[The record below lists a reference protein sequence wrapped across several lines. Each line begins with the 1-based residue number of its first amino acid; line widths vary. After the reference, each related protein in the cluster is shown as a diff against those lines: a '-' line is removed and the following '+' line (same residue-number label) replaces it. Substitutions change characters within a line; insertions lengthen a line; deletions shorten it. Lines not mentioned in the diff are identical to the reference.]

1 MPSISFT
8 GCPLP
13 SPVVIEK
20 VTECE
25 TYGEPH
31 WSLTRDQARQLLEAW
46 CDAPRAKDS
55 DTYRAFEIFEIGLIV
70 TALHLDGETT
80 LSGWESATGS
90 HGTDIYSTENMPF
103 DFEIATI

>member
-46 CDAPRAKDS
+46 CESPREEDG
-55 DTYRAFEIFEIGLIV
+55 DHRTFEIFEIGLIV
-70 TALHLDGETT
+70 TALYLDGETT
-80 LSGWESATGS
+80 LSGWESTSGS
-90 HGTDIYSTENMPF
+90 DGTDAYSTENMPF
-103 DFEIATI
+103 DFEIAAI